1 MVSRFTLAL
10 GGFQM
15 NRLQMRNSFKPDVK
29 FSKLQPEHLKH
40 HFCSRWFDSMVRL
53 HSDKANDRYNASVN
67 KQTQSRLSEPAVKTM
82 STLHIYDFKRA

>member
-40 HFCSRWFDSMVRL
+40 HFVAADLILWFDFTAIRQMI
-53 HSDKANDRYNASVN
+53 DKML
-67 KQTQSRLSEPAVKTM
+67 Q
-82 STLHIYDFKRA
+82 